1 VLKTLLNRITGR
13 TDRAEY
19 AINAY
24 VDGNASEEEAL
35 LVGKLSQANPEL
47 AKDLSTQQ
55 ALRELLSCVGT
66 PEAPR
71 SFAITPEMV
80 EAAEGNESSVSRLF
94 ELFAPNQKLAWAPA
108 VLAGIAALAVAVL
121 TVGDLAGV
129 VEQSGSRSSSDDT
142 AAVFDD
148 GEFAAFESGG
158 ATLAAGAAAPESDS
172 LAAEAPAT
180 ADMEMSQRAPVES
193 AELAPAPMA
202 TTGLPK
208 AEVDADQFET
218 EEAPTSSEQLLPYDP
233 VIPGAPA
240 IGGAVERSTT
250 ESGFGEE
257 AEIAVIADTALPD
270 NGDSD
275 GLTLPVRQLQL
286 ALAVVAAL
294 LVAGWLRLRAT
305 RS

>member
-35 LVGKLSQANPEL
+35 LVEKLTLANPEL

-55 ALRELLSCVGT
+55 ALRDLLGRVES

-71 SFAITPEMV
+71 SFAITPEMI
-80 EAAEGNESSVSRLF
+80 ETAEGNESSVSRLF

-148 GEFAAFESGG
+148 GDFAAFESDG

-172 LAAEAPAT
+172 LAAEAPTT

-202 TTGLPK
+202 TPASAK
-208 AEVDADQFET
+208 ADADANQIDT
-218 EEAPTSSEQLLPYDP
+218 EEAPLAPEHLLPYDP
-233 VIPGAPA
+233 AKPGDPA
-240 IGGAVERSTT
+240 IGGAADTSTT
-250 ESGFGEE
+250 ESGIGDG
-257 AEIAVIADTALPD
+257 AEIAVIAETAPSD
-270 NGDSD
+270 DGDSD